1 MYVQYMYIHLY
12 MYILCISIW
21 YMNMYM
27 VVYAYV
33 YVCKY
38 VSAYANVS
46 TDSQIYFANVYMPMH
61 YKTLALYNI
70 FSHWYACHR
79 LTLCTHR
86 HTCL

>member
-1 MYVQYMYIHLY
+1 MYVQYMYIYLY

-33 YVCKY
+33 YVCIY

-46 TDSQIYFANVYMPMH
+46 TDSHKSISQMY
-61 YKTLALYNI
+61 
-70 FSHWYACHR
+70 
-79 LTLCTHR
+79 
-86 HTCL
+86 TCLCIIKRWRCTTYSLIGTRVID